1 MAEYDDGKDPDFAE
15 TKIKNK
21 GKSNGRKGN
30 VPPKTYVVPDL
41 INEGTYDDT
50 KVSNTKSG
58 GKAGGGAGWRSSGV
72 QAPADPISAIYDTSP
87 KNPGKMA
94 IADLPGQYTAAIP
107 VPTKPKKPAPGKG
120 KPSAK

>member
-41 INEGTYDDT
+41 INEGTYVDT

-58 GKAGGGAGWRSSGV
+58 GKDGGGAGWRSSGV
-72 QAPADPISAIYDTSP
+72 QAPADPISAIYDTPP
-87 KNPGKMA
+87 KNAGKMA
-94 IADLPGQYTAAIP
+94 ISDLSGQYTKPIP
-107 VPTKPKKPAPGKG
+107 VPKKARPT
-120 KPSAK
+120 AK